1 MELYACE
8 HCATVFPYPPPT
20 AGEVVDIYHDAYDGA
35 STGYV
40 AKAERKLRRS
50 CERMRYLP
58 RYVASG
64 SFLDIGCNE
73 GSMVEAAKERGF
85 EAYGLD
91 LDGVG
96 GNVVPLAAESK
107 YDFRELGGRPGSAVL
122 NLCPDRG

>member
-1 MELYACE
+1 
-8 HCATVFPYPPPT
+8 
-20 AGEVVDIYHDAYDGA
+20 
-35 STGYV
+35 
-40 AKAERKLRRS
+40 
-50 CERMRYLP
+50 MRYLP
-58 RYVASG
+58 RYVAAG